1 LNLVKVNFDASF
13 IENTKTGAW
22 GFVARDDIGEFIAAA
37 AGKLRHIGS
46 ALQAE
51 TEACAAAVEGAAA
64 LGLHRI
70 VFESDCQTLVNA
82 LKNGSYDLSDL
93 GVLIREAR
101 SICIASFEFY
111 EFSYCPR
118 SCNKIAHVLAQ
129 HGLRADVE
137 CVGWA
142 DYAPDFVSVLVT
154 SEIAE
159 SG

>member
-13 IENTKTGAW
+13 IENTKTGVW
-22 GFVARDDIGEFIAAA
+22 GFVARDDTGYFIAAA
-37 AGKLRHIGS
+37 TGKLRHIGS

-82 LKNGSYDLSDL
+82 LKKGSYDLSKL
-93 GVLIREAR
+93 GILIREAR

-111 EFSYCPR
+111 KFSYYPH

-129 HGLRADVE
+129 HGLCADVE
-137 CVGWA
+137 CVAWA
-142 DYAPDFVSVLVT
+142 DYALDFVSVLVT